1 MTLVETKNQ
10 QSAVI
15 NQKSSIQKRKSKIEN
30 RKSEIVRRP
39 RRLRATPALRAMVR
53 ETELN
58 ARDFIYPLFVRH
70 GEGRSEIRSMPGVY
84 QLSVPEAVREAEKA
98 SALGVPAVILFGIP
112 AEKDPIGLENF
123 AEDGIVQQAIRA
135 IKRAIPEMVVVTDVC
150 LCEYTDHGH
159 CGVLNTRTPT
169 SYHPRSGPDVGI
181 PKSGDFG
188 LLRPNLPE
196 GYVLNDE
203 TLDILAKVAVS
214 HAECG
219 ADIVAPSG
227 MMDGMVAA
235 IRGALDEH
243 GFEHLPILSYA
254 VKYASSF
261 YGPFRE
267 AAEGAPKFGDR
278 KSHQMDP
285 ANVREA
291 LKEAALD
298 VDEGADMLMVKP
310 ALAYL
315 DVIRVVKDAY
325 PEIPLAAYNVSGEY
339 AMVKAAAANGW
350 IDEAK
355 VTLETLTAM
364 KRAGAD
370 LILTYHALDA
380 AKWLK

>member
-1 MTLVETKNQ
+1 MNFNHQ
-10 QSAVI
+10 
-15 NQKSSIQKRKSKIEN
+15 SSIVN
-30 RKSEIVRRP
+30 RQLVRP
-39 RRLRATPALRAMVR
+39 RRLRQTEVLRSMVR

-70 GEGRSEIRSMPGVY
+70 GEGRTPIPSMPGVA
-84 QLSVPEAVREAEKA
+84 QLSVEETLRETEKVVG
-98 SALGVPAVILFGIP
+98 LGIPAVILFGIP
-112 AEKDPIGLENF
+112 AEKDPVGQENF
-123 AEDGIVQQAIRA
+123 AEDGVVQQAIRA
-135 IKRAIPEMVVVTDVC
+135 IKREFPEMVVVTDVC

-159 CGVLNTRTPT
+159 CGILNTGEHFQV
-169 SYHPRSGPDVGI
+169 S
-181 PKSGDFG
+181 
-188 LLRPNLPE
+188 LPE
-196 GYVLNDE
+196 GYVLNDP
-203 TLDILAKVAVS
+203 TLDVLGKVAIS

-227 MMDGMVAA
+227 MMDGMVGA
-235 IRGALDEH
+235 IRDALDET
-243 GFEHLPILSYA
+243 GFENMPILSYA

-261 YGPFRE
+261 YGPFRD

-291 LKEAALD
+291 LREAALD

-315 DVIRVVKDAY
+315 DVIRTVKEAF
-325 PEIPLAAYNVSGEY
+325 PELPMAAYNVSGEY
-339 AMVKAAAANGW
+339 AMVKAAAQNGW
-350 IDEAK
+350 IDEKK
-355 VTLETLTAM
+355 VTLETLLSM

-380 AKWLK
+380 ARWLK

>member
-1 MTLVETKNQ
+1 MLLDLEKQTATRLALTN
-10 QSAVI
+10 
-15 NQKSSIQKRKSKIEN
+15 
-30 RKSEIVRRP
+30 RP

-84 QLSVPEAVREAEKA
+84 QLSVEAAVQEAE
-98 SALGVPAVILFGIP
+98 SALKLGIPAVILFGIP
-112 AEKDPIGLENF
+112 ASKDPVGLENF
-123 AEDGIVQQAIRA
+123 SDQGIVQQAIRA
-135 IKRAIPEMVVVTDVC
+135 IKRHLPEMVVVTDVC

-159 CGVLNTRTPT
+159 CGLLNTGEHF
-169 SYHPRSGPDVGI
+169 HPG
-181 PKSGDFG
+181 
-188 LLRPNLPE
+188 LPE

-203 TLDILAKVAVS
+203 TLEVLAKVALS
-214 HAECG
+214 HAQCG

-227 MMDGMVAA
+227 MLDGMV
-235 IRGALDEH
+235 GALRSALDAS
-243 GFEHLPILSYA
+243 GFEHLPVLSYA
-254 VKYASSF
+254 VKYASSY

-285 ANVREA
+285 ANLQEA
-291 LKEAALD
+291 LREAALE
-298 VDEGADMLMVKP
+298 VEQGADMLMVKP

-315 DVIRVVKDAY
+315 DVIRAVKERF
-325 PEIPLAAYNVSGEY
+325 PGLPLAAYNVSGEY
-339 AMVKAAAANGW
+339 AMIKAAAANGW

-355 VTLETLTAM
+355 VTLETLTGM

-370 LILTYHALDA
+370 LILTYHAKDA
-380 AKWLK
+380 AGWLK

>member
-1 MTLVETKNQ
+1 MLKEIELTQRATL
-10 QSAVI
+10 I
-15 NQKSSIQKRKSKIEN
+15 N
-30 RKSEIVRRP
+30 RP
-39 RRLRATPALRAMVR
+39 RRLRANPAIRAMVR

-58 ARDFIYPLFVRH
+58 ANDFIYPLFVRH
-70 GEGRSEIRSMPGVY
+70 SEGRSEIRSMPGVY
-84 QLSVPEAVREAEKA
+84 QLSVEESVREAEA
-98 SALGVPAVILFGIP
+98 AARSGVNAVILFGIP
-112 AEKDPIGLENF
+112 KEKDPIGLENF

-135 IKRAIPEMVVVTDVC
+135 IKKEIPEMVVVTDVC

-159 CGVLNTRTPT
+159 CGILNTGE
-169 SYHPRSGPDVGI
+169 HFHAGLPD
-181 PKSGDFG
+181 
-188 LLRPNLPE
+188 
-196 GYVLNDE
+196 GYVLNDP
-203 TLDILAKVAVS
+203 TLDVLAKVAVS

-227 MMDGMVAA
+227 MMDGMVTS
-235 IRGALDEH
+235 IRDGLDGAGYES
-243 GFEHLPILSYA
+243 LPIMSYA

-261 YGPFRE
+261 YGPFRD

-291 LKEAALD
+291 LREAALD
-298 VDEGADMLMVKP
+298 VEEGADMLMVKP

-325 PEIPLAAYNVSGEY
+325 PELPMAAYNVSGEY
-339 AMVKAAAANGW
+339 SMIKAAAQNGW
-350 IDEAK
+350 VDEAK
-355 VTLETLTAM
+355 VTLETLTSI

-370 LILTYHALDA
+370 LIITYHAVDA

>member
-1 MTLVETKNQ
+1 MTLLEIEKR
-10 QSAVI
+10 QSEIV
-15 NQKSSIQKRKSKIEN
+15 N
-30 RKSEIVRRP
+30 RKSLIVNRP
-39 RRLRATPALRAMVR
+39 RRLRTTPALRAMVR

-70 GEGRSEIRSMPGVY
+70 GTGRSEIRSMPGVY
-84 QLSVPEAVREAEKA
+84 QLSVEEAVREAEAAMK
-98 SALGVPAVILFGIP
+98 SGVNAVILFGIP
-112 AEKDPIGLENF
+112 KEKDPIGLENF
-123 AEDGIVQQAIRA
+123 AEDGIIQQAIRA
-135 IKRAIPEMVVVTDVC
+135 IKKEIPEMVVVTDVC

-159 CGVLNTRTPT
+159 CGILNTGE
-169 SYHPRSGPDVGI
+169 HFQAG
-181 PKSGDFG
+181 
-188 LLRPNLPE
+188 LPE
-196 GYVLNDE
+196 GYVLNDP
-203 TLDILAKVAVS
+203 TLNVLAKVAIS

-235 IRGALDEH
+235 IRGALDDA
-243 GFEHLPILSYA
+243 GYDNLPILSYA

-291 LKEAALD
+291 LREAALD
-298 VDEGADMLMVKP
+298 VTEGADMLMVKP

-315 DVIRVVKDAY
+315 DVIRVIKDAF
-325 PEIPLAAYNVSGEY
+325 PELPMAAYNVSGEY
-339 AMVKAAAANGW
+339 AMIKAAAANGW
-350 IDEAK
+350 IDEAR
-355 VTLETLTAM
+355 VTLETLTAI

-370 LILTYHALDA
+370 LIITYHALDA
-380 AKWLK
+380 ANWLK

>member
-1 MTLVETKNQ
+1 MTLFEMEK
-10 QSAVI
+10 QS
-15 NQKSSIQKRKSKIEN
+15 KSPVSPRQSLIS
-30 RKSEIVRRP
+30 RP

-84 QLSVPEAVREAEKA
+84 QLSVQEALREAEA
-98 SALGVPAVILFGIP
+98 AMRLGVNAVILFGIP
-112 AEKDPIGLENF
+112 QEKDPVGRENF
-123 AEDGIVQQAIRA
+123 ADDGIVQQAILA
-135 IKRAIPEMVVVTDVC
+135 IKEEIPEMVVLTDVC

-159 CGVLNTRTPT
+159 CGVLNTGEHFQP
-169 SYHPRSGPDVGI
+169 G
-181 PKSGDFG
+181 
-188 LLRPNLPE
+188 LPE
-196 GYVLNDE
+196 GYVLNDP
-203 TLDILAKVAVS
+203 TLDVLAKVAVS

-235 IRGALDEH
+235 IREALDEV
-243 GFEHLPILSYA
+243 GYDNLPILSYA

-291 LKEAALD
+291 LREAALD

-315 DVIRVVKDAY
+315 DVIRVVKDAF
-325 PEIPLAAYNVSGEY
+325 PELPMAAYNVSGEY

-370 LILTYHALDA
+370 LILTYHALEA
-380 AKWLK
+380 AQWLK